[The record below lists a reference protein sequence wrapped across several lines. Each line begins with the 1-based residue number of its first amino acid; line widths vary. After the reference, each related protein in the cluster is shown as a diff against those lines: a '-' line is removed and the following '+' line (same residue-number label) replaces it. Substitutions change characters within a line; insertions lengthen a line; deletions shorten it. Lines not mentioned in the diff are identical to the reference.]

1 MTHLRPLSPLFKDL
15 WRPPFC
21 KCVGVLPVCVPVSCA
36 CNAPRGQ
43 KGAWSD
49 PLELESYLKKKLTV
63 VAHAFNPSPG
73 AWLKRWDFCEE
84 APVLCENQHLR
95 PAENKAH
102 HGYCVPPD
110 VEVLLAQPP
119 VRPAKLLA

>member
-95 PAENKAH
+95 GPQRIKRTMDIVFH
-102 HGYCVPPD
+102 LMWKSFWLS
-110 VEVLLAQPP
+110 LL
-119 VRPAKLLA
+119 